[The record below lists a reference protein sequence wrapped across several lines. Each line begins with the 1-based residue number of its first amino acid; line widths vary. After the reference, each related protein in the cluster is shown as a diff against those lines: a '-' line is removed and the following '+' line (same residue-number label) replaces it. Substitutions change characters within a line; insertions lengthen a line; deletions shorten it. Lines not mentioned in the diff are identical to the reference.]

1 MLSNLNQPVSVEIA
15 TNRAFA
21 IAGVI
26 SQPAYFSR
34 SNTISPVA
42 AAVESIISTVPSSS
56 PVRWWSIT
64 SAGIFEVMEM
74 NSKLGE
80 SIVDRLPEQEIQIIA
95 IQNGMTTMLQDG
107 FMKVIAGETT
117 IEEVLRV
124 AED

>member
-1 MLSNLNQPVSVEIA
+1 MCNDSGF
-15 TNRAFA
+15 TGR
-21 IAGVI
+21 
-26 SQPAYFSR
+26 
-34 SNTISPVA
+34 T
-42 AAVESIISTVPSSS
+42 
-56 PVRWWSIT
+56 
-64 SAGIFEVMEM
+64 GIFEVMEM